1 MDPLAHTLFGAALA
15 ETGLGK
21 LARRAT
27 PTLILGANLP
37 DIDAF
42 APLVSADFSFGFRR
56 GWTHGVLALAILPAL
71 LVGVMALLARRRD
84 GAAPTRTELEWL
96 WGLATLAAISHPLLD
111 WMNTYGVRF
120 LMPFDSTWF
129 YGDTLFVVDPWL
141 WLLCAVG
148 VVSARSA
155 TSASRLRWLT
165 LASLASAVVMTT
177 PFVPLPA
184 KLIWCLGLAASV
196 GLSRSGL
203 SSQRIARAA
212 LVVLG
217 LYIGAM
223 WTTSQQTTAL
233 ARSWLESNATE
244 VKSIVSSPTPGNPFT
259 WRVVATTPLAHRELF
274 VRWLGDPVVVEAG
287 RPLPIDAGAAPT
299 AARARAMIPGTAR
312 WLRIPSYEIRDRGNH
327 CIAIVRDLRYTWNG
341 ESGFAIASV
350 ELKDS
355 QASP

>member
-71 LVGVMALLARRRD
+71 LVAIMALLARRR
-84 GAAPTRTELEWL
+84 GGSALTRTELKWL
-96 WGLATLAAISHPLLD
+96 WILATGAAISHPLLD

-120 LMPFDSTWF
+120 LMPFDGRWF
-129 YGDTLFVVDPWL
+129 YGDTLFVVDPGF

-155 TSASRLRWLT
+155 SGVGRLRWLI
-165 LASLASAVVMTT
+165 LAGLTSVVVMTT
-177 PFVPLPA
+177 SFVPPVA
-184 KLIWCLGLAASV
+184 KLFWCLGLAGVAGVAS
-196 GLSRSGL
+196 SGI
-203 SSQRIARAA
+203 SSHRVARAA

-223 WTTSQQTTAL
+223 WATSQRTAAL
-233 ARSWLESNATE
+233 ARSWLENDRAKVT
-244 VKSIVSSPTPGNPFT
+244 SIVSSPMPGDPFT
-259 WRVVATTPLAHRELF
+259 WRILATTSTAHRELF
-274 VRWLGDPVVVEAG
+274 VRWLDDPVVVEAG
-287 RPLPIDAGAAPT
+287 RPLPISPDAVDAAAGALAE
-299 AARARAMIPGTAR
+299 IPGTAK
-312 WLRIPSYEIRDRGNH
+312 WLRIPSYELRERGNI
-327 CIAIVRDLRYTWNG
+327 CLLLVRDLRYTWEA
-341 ESGFAIASV
+341 ESGFGIATIEV
-350 ELKDS
+350 RERDS
-355 QASP
+355 QP